1 MSTRWAEP
9 SLSRAHLPG
18 ARALLVAASLTNPS
32 QGRGREEMQIAN
44 AVCKSRII
52 GVVTEVILEHASD
65 GIGQEPGSN
74 ETHLPRARKER
85 ARFLVQLELILEVV
99 EHRSTCTRVLP
110 VFLVCCLCFSVSTRV
125 SRQRRSGP
133 CCARFTGPDAG
144 PRRRRKERKALLTP
158 TPPHPLPSTAFH
170 TLALPNLLVYT
181 GNVQRDQRGDGGGST
196 W

>member
-1 MSTRWAEP
+1 
-9 SLSRAHLPG
+9 
-18 ARALLVAASLTNPS
+18 
-32 QGRGREEMQIAN
+32 MQIAN

-144 PRRRRKERKALLTP
+144 PRRRRKERKALFLGGGRKGSLYLRSKRSGNEAP
-158 TPPHPLPSTAFH
+158 GAERRRLGVMHNVCMCPLPCVGA
-170 TLALPNLLVYT
+170 
-181 GNVQRDQRGDGGGST
+181 RGRGAWRFTCDVAPRLHM
-196 W
+196 